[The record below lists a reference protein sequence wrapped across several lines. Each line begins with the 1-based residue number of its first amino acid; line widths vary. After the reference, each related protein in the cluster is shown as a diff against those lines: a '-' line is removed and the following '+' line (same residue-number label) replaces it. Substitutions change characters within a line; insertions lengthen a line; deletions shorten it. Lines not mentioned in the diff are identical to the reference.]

1 MPFKLRALVWV
12 VVLAA
17 VGGASWLV
25 FGQSSNDPRLWQHRN
40 LGKAFYENPTTHA
53 EAVAELKQALALAPN
68 SPREQLNYALALLQ
82 QGENDAAAAQ
92 LLKVQ
97 KADPKLPHTW
107 FNLGIL
113 YKKQNEPDKA
123 LAQFQEMVRLV
134 PTEPVSHY
142 QLGVLYKMKEDYPA
156 AIAQFEIARDLSP
169 RLAAPHFQLYG
180 LYRQA
185 GRADQ
190 QAAEL

>member
-1 MPFKLRALVWV
+1 M
-12 VVLAA
+12 
-17 VGGASWLV
+17 
-25 FGQSSNDPRLWQHRN
+25 PRLNQVCGS
-40 LGKAFYENPTTHA
+40 LGSATA
-53 EAVAELKQALALAPN
+53 E
-68 SPREQLNYALALLQ
+68 
-82 QGENDAAAAQ
+82 

-113 YKKQNEPDKA
+113 YKKENEPEKA
-123 LAQFQEMVRLV
+123 IAQFQEMVRLV
-134 PTEPVSHY
+134 PNEPVSHY
-142 QLGVLYKMKEDYPA
+142 QLGVLHKMKEDYPA
-156 AIAQFEIARDLSP
+156 AIAQFETARDLSP

-190 QAAEL
+190 QAAELKIFQQLKKDQEGAAIPEDMDWSAYAEL

>member
-1 MPFKLRALVWV
+1 MPNKLRGLLWLTVI
-12 VVLAA
+12 AA
-17 VGGASWLV
+17 AGSVSWLV
-25 FGQSSNDPRLWQHRN
+25 FAQTSADPLLWQHRN

-68 SPREQLNYALALLQ
+68 SPREQLNYALALLR
-82 QGENDAAAAQ
+82 QGENEAATAE

-113 YKKQNEPDKA
+113 YKKENEPEKA
-123 LAQFQEMVRLV
+123 IAQFQEMVRLV

-142 QLGVLYKMKEDYPA
+142 QLGVLYKMKEDFPA
-156 AIAQFEIARDLSP
+156 AITQFETARDLS
-169 RLAAPHFQLYG
+169 
-180 LYRQA
+180 
-185 GRADQ
+185 
-190 QAAEL
+190 